1 MFAVNFADKP
11 TQSCTIEV
19 RKKTLEGVI
28 YMLFIMG
35 IVAISMTV
43 PVTRLITDHLQKMSK
58 IKGELVREEIELEQ
72 LKQQNYIIETEKMKL
87 ELEKMR
93 IEYTPAQEDL
103 MKV

>member
-1 MFAVNFADKP
+1 MKGVNYVF
-11 TQSCTIEV
+11 
-19 RKKTLEGVI
+19 
-28 YMLFIMG
+28 FIMG

-43 PVTRLITDHLQKMSK
+43 PVTRLITDHLQKMAK

-93 IEYTPAQEDL
+93 VEY
-103 MKV
+103 

>member
-1 MFAVNFADKP
+1 
-11 TQSCTIEV
+11 
-19 RKKTLEGVI
+19 
-28 YMLFIMG
+28 MLFIMG

-43 PVTRLITDHLQKMSK
+43 PVTRVITDHLQKMAK

-93 IEYTPAQEDL
+93 VEYKPEREDL

>member
-1 MFAVNFADKP
+1 MF
-11 TQSCTIEV
+11 
-19 RKKTLEGVI
+19 
-28 YMLFIMG
+28 FIMG

-43 PVTRLITDHLQKMSK
+43 PVTRLITDHLQKMAK

-93 IEYTPAQEDL
+93 VEYKPEQEEL
-103 MKV
+103 LKI

>member
-1 MFAVNFADKP
+1 MF
-11 TQSCTIEV
+11 
-19 RKKTLEGVI
+19 
-28 YMLFIMG
+28 FIMG

-43 PVTRLITDHLQKMSK
+43 PVTRVITDHLQKMAK

-93 IEYTPAQEDL
+93 VEYKPEQEDL